1 MAYAAS
7 PAKKVMA
14 GTEHR
19 DQYRTF
25 FDATLTATNSS
36 ATKPVMDPGP
46 CLTSTSMGHPWVQ
59 PIGPEDTTWRNTGI
73 VVPGIDP
80 AGHFRTT
87 SNSYGSMASE
97 PFHRHTPFEKAK
109 VAGNVR
115 YLQAPYLVG
124 EMAAGAGIDA
134 RPVSS
139 VSTFSLASERQA
151 EILAGGEMRLGERLA
166 QTAAFTH
173 SRSLKSAPISPLD
186 EYLTTTNASYTSRPL
201 CDSQQHRLR
210 MKTTSSFVP
219 ARTLDSAPAYCA
231 TPALAGGGTMHAT
244 RFVGVRDSDGGRRLI
259 ELDTTGKPAATN
271 PWKMPTDPTLPP
283 EPPPSIK
290 YVSSQPFSHH
300 NDAERAFLYGDVDA
314 SSTSLPRRPWP
325 AEQAVP
331 QKYRRPFAMGFQDGL
346 RSYNEFKI
354 QETKRQVAAEE
365 AADAA
370 YGAPY

>member
-1 MAYAAS
+1 MVQLS
-7 PAKKVMA
+7 

-25 FDATLTATNSS
+25 YDASVGSGSAQKASIAPGPEKTSTMIGLPWCNSS
-36 ATKPVMDPGP
+36 VPKEVPWSHKVWAPVG
-46 CLTSTSMGHPWVQ
+46 
-59 PIGPEDTTWRNTGI
+59 
-73 VVPGIDP
+73 
-80 AGHFRTT
+80 
-87 SNSYGSMASE
+87 
-97 PFHRHTPFEKAK
+97 
-109 VAGNVR
+109 VAGNVHYRPTSSSIGSAAQKPYHMLPAFEKPKEAASVR

-124 EMAAGAGIDA
+124 DMAQGAGIDA